1 MSKPNLSGHISDV
14 QIGENC
20 TDVSIGNNC
29 SNITI
34 GNNCKNVE
42 IAANNSQINI
52 GNDCSN
58 IVIDESSVQAD
69 GILRVKPNVIGL
81 TVSAEIV
88 DDYITVTE
96 DQKNLTI
103 K

>member
-1 MSKPNLSGHISDV
+1 MSKPNLSGHIDNV

-20 TDVSIGNNC
+20 TNISIGSNC
-29 SNITI
+29 THIII
-34 GNNCKNVE
+34 GDNCKDIE

-58 IVIDESSVQAD
+58 IVIDENSVQAD

>member
-1 MSKPNLSGHISDV
+1 MHYNNIYFDLDRNIKANFDFYHSDINSFLGNNLILMSKPNLSGHISDV

-20 TDVSIGNNC
+20 TDISIGNNC

-58 IVIDESSVQAD
+58 IVIDESSV
-69 GILRVKPNVIGL
+69 
-81 TVSAEIV
+81 
-88 DDYITVTE
+88 
-96 DQKNLTI
+96 
-103 K
+103 